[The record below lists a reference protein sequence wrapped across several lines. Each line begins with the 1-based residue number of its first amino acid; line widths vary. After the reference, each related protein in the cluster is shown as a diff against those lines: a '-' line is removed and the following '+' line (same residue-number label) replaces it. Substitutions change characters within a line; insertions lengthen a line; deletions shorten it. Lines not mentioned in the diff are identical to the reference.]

1 VNVPRRTARQIVTAA
16 TQQDPSIEPAV
27 AEQIALT
34 CIAIMDEDP
43 TAAPNEIA
51 RRCLAEHG
59 DADVSWINH
68 IARVAASL
76 S

>member
-1 VNVPRRTARQIVTAA
+1 VNVPRRTARQVVTAA

-34 CIAIMDEDP
+34 CIAVMDEDP
-43 TAAPNEIA
+43 TATPDEVA
-51 RRCLAEHG
+51 RQCLAKHR

-68 IARVAASL
+68 IARITAGL